1 MSWRQKLIQ
10 WFAFHDSILKSS
22 SSPNDDSRTPTLK
35 PPRPDHPKS
44 RSPIWETSSALF
56 SQNKTKSE
64 RNIPPAHPRRWLPPE
79 ARRHRDPPFDYPGD
93 VHRSQS
99 PLPIRRRAS
108 RWQPRYPGGKVVE
121 DIFVFFSLYGEG
133 VEGIFFKSK
142 GKKTSSSSEAASEAS
157 SEAMEKK
164 MSSSSSS
171 SSSSSRIV
179 ERNE

>member
-35 PPRPDHPKS
+35 PRRPDHLKS

-56 SQNKTKSE
+56 SQNKTKAE
-64 RNIPPAHPRRWLPPE
+64 RNIPPADPRRWLPPG

-93 VHRSQS
+93 IHRNQS

-108 RWQPRYPGGKVVE
+108 RWRPGHPGGKVVE

-133 VEGIFFKSK
+133 VEGIFFKDK
-142 GKKTSSSSEAASEAS
+142 GKKMSSEAASKAS

-171 SSSSSRIV
+171 SSPSSRIV